1 MSITEK
7 DRLVRA
13 LKYIEEEKRREE
25 EGMNKLEGIRIQQ
38 VIIVRN
44 MKAMYMAQ
52 VDQMI
57 RNMKAEIALNAEKA
71 EVVA

>member
-7 DRLVRA
+7 DRLIRA

>member
-7 DRLVRA
+7 DRLIRA

-44 MKAMYMAQ
+44 MKAMYIAQ

>member
-7 DRLVRA
+7 DRLIRA

-57 RNMKAEIALNAEKA
+57 RNMKAEIELAEGKA
-71 EVVA
+71 GVVA